1 MARRRHLKPEEQELW
16 SQVKKTVAPLAPS
29 RFLATRQER
38 EPESAAQLAK
48 ADASTNPG
56 GQASTAAGPPT
67 RKQPVAPFLPAYR
80 PSVSQPMR
88 HAGQPALEKPVHR
101 KIAKGSIDIDAR
113 LDLHNMTQAVAHHRL
128 ANFLADARQRQ
139 WRHVL
144 VITGKGQSSG
154 GDGVLKRMVPVWLT
168 TEPMKGD
175 VSGFSSSA
183 RHHGGD
189 GALYVRLKK
198 PR

>member
-29 RFLATRQER
+29 RLLPARHEADSDSPETANPDAPQTNSPPMPPER
-38 EPESAAQLAK
+38 K
-48 ADASTNPG
+48 
-56 GQASTAAGPPT
+56 
-67 RKQPVAPFLPAYR
+67 KPVAPFLPAYR
-80 PSVSQPMR
+80 PNVSQPKR

-101 KIAKGSIDIDAR
+101 KLAKGNINIDAR
-113 LDLHNMTQAVAHHRL
+113 IDLHDMTQAVAHHRL
-128 ANFLADARQRQ
+128 ANFLAEARHNHM
-139 WRHVL
+139 RHVL
-144 VITGKGQSSG
+144 VITGKGQSNG
-154 GDGVLKRMVPVWLT
+154 GDGILRRMVPVWLT

-183 RHHGGD
+183 RHHGGE
-189 GALYVRLKK
+189 GALYVRLKR

>member
-1 MARRRHLKPEEQELW
+1 MARRRNLKPEEQELW
-16 SQVKKTVAPLAPS
+16 SQVKKTVAPLSPS
-29 RFLATRQER
+29 RLLPARHEADAIN
-38 EPESAAQLAK
+38 SNVVNSNAAQTQPTV
-48 ADASTNPG
+48 S
-56 GQASTAAGPPT
+56 PPV
-67 RKQPVAPFLPAYR
+67 RDKSVAPFLPAYR
-80 PSVSQPMR
+80 PDVSQPKR

-101 KIAKGSIDIDAR
+101 KLAKGSIHIDAR
-113 LDLHNMTQAVAHHRL
+113 IDLHNMTQAVAHHRL
-128 ANFLADARQRQ
+128 ANFLADARHNQM
-139 WRHVL
+139 RHVL

-154 GDGVLKRMVPVWLT
+154 GDGILRRMVPVWLT

>member
-1 MARRRHLKPEEQELW
+1 MARRRNLKPEEQELW

-29 RFLATRQER
+29 RL
-38 EPESAAQLAK
+38 L
-48 ADASTNPG
+48 
-56 GQASTAAGPPT
+56 PT
-67 RKQPVAPFLPAYR
+67 RSDGDTQKMDLAGNTELVAKPTSPLPVRKKPVAPFLPAFR
-80 PSVSQPMR
+80 PTVSQPKR

-113 LDLHNMTQAVAHHRL
+113 IDLHNMSQAVAHHRL
-128 ANFLADARQRQ
+128 ANFLADARQHQ
-139 WRHVL
+139 MRHVL

-154 GDGVLKRMVPVWLT
+154 GDGILKRMVPVWLT
-168 TEPMKGD
+168 TEPMKAD
-175 VSGFSSSA
+175 VSGFSASA
-183 RHHGGD
+183 RHHGGE